1 MCDVNTAV
9 PSIMTFAT
17 IKVVKNISDIL
28 QTRFVET
35 ADETEMLHEN
45 LQELGNVSKTEAF
58 SSLNEEEWKN
68 NYLQPAVLVWI
79 LQFLRFI
86 GIPALLFYLTLMLWE
101 LRYLRMRDSSNS
113 LSLPPGCMGLPL
125 LGEMLQFFI
134 IVSVDC

>member
-9 PSIMTFAT
+9 PSIMTSASLE
-17 IKVVKNISDIL
+17 VVKNISAIL
-28 QTRFVET
+28 ETRFVET
-35 ADETEMLHEN
+35 TNETEMLYEN
-45 LQELGNVSKTEAF
+45 MQELENVSKTKVF

-68 NYLQPAVLVWI
+68 NYLQPAVSVWI
-79 LQFLRFI
+79 LQFLRFV
-86 GIPALLFYLTLMLWE
+86 GIPVLLFYLTLMLWE
-101 LRYLRMRDSSNS
+101 LRYLRMRDSSNP